1 MVVAR
6 RFACSPLRRGR
17 GTQVTPPTRAELITY
32 LVRTGIAGHVDT
44 PRQNNLRHYRRL
56 VQKDP
61 YHQFGLTFSHDWTY
75 SEVLALMNK
84 RCGVVGDEEYVWGI
98 DTIDPDLTI
107 DALEA
112 LADRLALAAER
123 RESVMFATGHPRNLR
138 ETYRVWKEALEGR
151 GCKVLTAAGGY
162 SYEVTTERPP
172 NRRIVV
178 WKDDVAQV
186 TDGHLPRHSH
196 HPFAMRAILGE
207 LTGRGEPWP
216 QLVIADHGFAGAAGE
231 AGVPT
236 MGFADCNDPA
246 LFLAEHEGKLLVT
259 VPLDDGYLPED
270 YAPLRDYVLARAGLL

>member
-1 MVVAR
+1 MAATRRVVG
-6 RFACSPLRRGR
+6 SLPRRGR

-61 YHQFGLTFSHDWTY
+61 YHQFGLTFAHDWTF
-75 SEVLALMNK
+75 SEVLGLMNK
-84 RCGVVGDEEYVWGI
+84 RCGVVDDEEYVWGI

-112 LADRLALAAER
+112 FADRMALAAER
-123 RESVMFATGHPRNLR
+123 RESVLFATGHPRNLL
-138 ETYRVWKEALEGR
+138 ETYQVWKDALAAR
-151 GCKVLTAAGGY
+151 GCRVLTAAGGY

-178 WKDDVAQV
+178 WQDDVAIV

-196 HPFAMRAILGE
+196 HPFAMRAVLSG
-207 LTGRGEPWP
+207 LTDRGEPWP

-259 VPLDDGYLPED
+259 VPLDDGYLAED
-270 YAPLRDYVLARAGLL
+270 YAPLRDYVLARADLL

>member
-1 MVVAR
+1 M
-6 RFACSPLRRGR
+6 
-17 GTQVTPPTRAELITY
+17 TPPTRAELITY

-61 YHQFGLTFSHDWTY
+61 YHRFGLTFSHEWTFE
-75 SEVLALMNK
+75 EVLALMNK

-112 LADRLALAAER
+112 LADRMALAAER
-123 RESVMFATGHPRNLR
+123 GERVMFATGHPRNLR
-138 ETYRVWKEALEGR
+138 ETYGAWKNALAER
-151 GCKVLTAAGGY
+151 GCPIVTAAGGY

-172 NRRIVV
+172 NRRVVV
-178 WKDDVAQV
+178 WQDDVAMV

-196 HPFAMRAILGE
+196 HPFAMRAILNE
-207 LTGRGEPWP
+207 LGDRGRAWP

-231 AGVPT
+231 MGVPT

-259 VPLDDGYLPED
+259 VPLDDGYLTED

>member
-1 MVVAR
+1 M
-6 RFACSPLRRGR
+6 
-17 GTQVTPPTRAELITY
+17 TPPTRAELITY

-61 YHQFGLTFSHDWTY
+61 YHQFGLTFSHEWTY
-75 SEVLALMNK
+75 PEVLALMSK
-84 RCGVVGDEEYVWGI
+84 RCGVVAEEDYVWGI
-98 DTIDPDLTI
+98 DTIDPDLTV

-123 RESVMFATGHPRNLR
+123 RERVMFATGHPRNLR
-138 ETYRVWKEALEGR
+138 ETYRAWKDALAEQ
-151 GCKVLTAAGGY
+151 GCPVLTAGGGY

-178 WKDDVAQV
+178 WEDEVAIV
-186 TDGHLPRHSH
+186 TDGHLARHSH
-196 HPFAMRAILGE
+196 HPFAMRAILTD
-207 LTGRGEPWP
+207 LTDRDEEWP
-216 QLVIADHGFAGAAGE
+216 QLVIADHGFAGAAAE

-246 LFLAEHEGKLLVT
+246 LFLAESEGKLLVT
-259 VPLDDGYLPED
+259 VPLDDGYLTED
-270 YAPLRDYVLARAGLL
+270 YLPLREYVLARAGLS

>member
-1 MVVAR
+1 M
-6 RFACSPLRRGR
+6 
-17 GTQVTPPTRAELITY
+17 VTPPTRAELISY

-56 VQKDP
+56 AQKDP
-61 YHQFGLTFSHDWTY
+61 YHQFGLTFSHEWTF
-75 SEVLALMNK
+75 SEVLALMSK

-98 DTIDPDLTI
+98 DTIDPDLTV

-112 LADRLALAAER
+112 FADRLAVAAER
-123 RESVMFATGHPRNLR
+123 RERVMFATGHPNKLCG
-138 ETYRVWKEALEGR
+138 TYRAWKDALAAR
-151 GCKVLTAAGGY
+151 GCRILTAADGY

-172 NRRIVV
+172 HRRTVV
-178 WKDDVAQV
+178 WKEGIAIV
-186 TDGHLPRHSH
+186 TDGRLARHSH

-207 LTGRGEPWP
+207 LAEHGKEWP

-246 LFLAEHEGKLLVT
+246 LFLGEHEGKLLVT
-259 VPLDDGYLPED
+259 VPMDDGYLTED
-270 YAPLRDYVLARAGLL
+270 YAPLRDYVLARAGLV